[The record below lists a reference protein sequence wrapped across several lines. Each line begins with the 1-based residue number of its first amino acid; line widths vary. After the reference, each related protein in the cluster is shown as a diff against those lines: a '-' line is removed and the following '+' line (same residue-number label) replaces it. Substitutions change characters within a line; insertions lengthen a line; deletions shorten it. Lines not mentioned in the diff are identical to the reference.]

1 MPRSRALAAAVGALA
16 LGSAAA
22 LSNSPGA
29 PGPHSTK
36 SFTTGDN
43 LVWMPSDLADGER
56 APGIVFDHGLC
67 GAVPVYNPL
76 LEHLA
81 SYGMVVIAN
90 RDQEQCVTIN
100 IRKAVSHPVDFVT
113 KEAARAM
120 PNLLRQAL
128 HDPVGFARNALQ
140 GVSSDPVAYAFREM
154 EATTPDARSSQAA
167 LNKATDT
174 HLMSKHTESN
184 LEWLRAQPYVDAE
197 NIAFVGHS
205 MGGGNVITT
214 AGELAQAGKV
224 GPKAVVA
231 IAPWNGTPSRDGT
244 RPADVV
250 GSIQAPILMF
260 CSPTDLVVPCTGPAF
275 TVGVPATVTR
285 AAREGMP
292 LTIGAGASID
302 KQAMM
307 PIFDAA
313 KNAVLLEAKDLNHL
327 GLAHIENIGQEL
339 NELDAVFPFLEAA
352 AHENLLTRARPYQQV
367 PTAHYTVEFLLDV
380 FSSGNSTASELGA
393 VVAEADKDGRFVS
406 VKEKLGGSSAA
417 GGERGDNR
425 KLLFGRE

>member
-1 MPRSRALAAAVGALA
+1 MS
-16 LGSAAA
+16 
-22 LSNSPGA
+22 
-29 PGPHSTK
+29 
-36 SFTTGDN
+36 
-43 LVWMPSDLADGER
+43 
-56 APGIVFDHGLC
+56 
-67 GAVPVYNPL
+67 
-76 LEHLA
+76 
-81 SYGMVVIAN
+81 
-90 RDQEQCVTIN
+90 QEECVTIDL
-100 IRKAVSHPVDFVT
+100 RKAVSHPFDFAA
-113 KEAARAM
+113 KEAAQAM
-120 PNLLRQAL
+120 PNLLGQAL

-140 GVSSDPVAYAFREM
+140 GMSSDPAAYALHEM
-154 EATTPDARSSQAA
+154 EATDPDARSSQAA

-260 CSPTDLVVPCTGPAF
+260 CSPTDLVVPCNGPAF
-275 TVGVPATVTR
+275 TVGVPPTVTR

-313 KNAVLLEAKDLNHL
+313 KNAVLLEAEDLTHL
-327 GLAHIENIGQEL
+327 GLAHVENVGAEPNGFYEL
-339 NELDAVFPFLEAA
+339 LPIDDAAF
-352 AHENLLTRARPYQQV
+352 HENLLTRARPYEQV

-380 FSSGNSTASELGA
+380 FSGNSTASEELGA

-417 GGERGDNR
+417 GGERGGNR